1 MNTYVVLRRGSWRT
15 ADGLNEANE
24 RSRIE
29 AERMADE
36 VRRIRSYVLAEPD
49 GSIGSV
55 CIYQAPSP
63 ETIRAHAA
71 RAGLPVD
78 EIVAVT
84 EVVVVRPDPV
94 EAAA

>member
-63 ETIRAHAA
+63 EAIRAHAA